1 MTYRSLE
8 SVIRSGAK
16 SESKYMSFNTAIR
29 TIFEKRVEKD
39 SSDQVVVGGYK
50 TTHFDMCP
58 KAQKLYS
65 DLPSEID
72 RNRAETTAR
81 MLDQL
86 FALEKGVVATEKATG
101 EDIKQAKKYAD
112 RIMDQARMLDLTK
125 EHSFV
130 ADHVKEIE
138 SFHKVED
145 RNPKTNVTDDD
156 VEKALERPPVM
167 PTKEI
172 QDSDIDNQKFRI
184 SRNLKTQRK
193 LKIIDND

>member
-39 SSDQVVVGGYK
+39 SSDQIVVGGYK

-65 DLPSEID
+65 DLPAEID

-81 MLDQL
+81 MLDQ
-86 FALEKGVVATEKATG
+86 
-101 EDIKQAKKYAD
+101 
-112 RIMDQARMLDLTK
+112 
-125 EHSFV
+125 
-130 ADHVKEIE
+130 
-138 SFHKVED
+138 
-145 RNPKTNVTDDD
+145 
-156 VEKALERPPVM
+156 
-167 PTKEI
+167 
-172 QDSDIDNQKFRI
+172 
-184 SRNLKTQRK
+184 
-193 LKIIDND
+193 